1 MFDQDKMNKSNLPLL
16 LSVLT
21 LLAWL
26 PASASVRQAD
36 MSFSCASRTEAPP
49 LAEDYLFYHGLVSPH
64 APKVGQPALHPQCNR
79 TKVIRT

>member
-1 MFDQDKMNKSNLPLL
+1 MNRSTLPLL

-36 MSFSCASRTEAPP
+36 LSFSCAPRATAPTV
-49 LAEDYLFYHGLVSPH
+49 AEDYLFYHGLASPH
-64 APKVGQPALHPQCNR
+64 APKLGQPAPHPQCNR

>member
-1 MFDQDKMNKSNLPLL
+1 MNRSNLPLL

-36 MSFSCASRTEAPP
+36 MNFSCAARAAAPA
-49 LAEDYLFYHGLVSPH
+49 LAPDYLFYHGLVSPH
-64 APKVGQPALHPQCNR
+64 APKLGQPAPHPQCNR

>member
-1 MFDQDKMNKSNLPLL
+1 MNRSNLPLL

-36 MSFSCASRTEAPP
+36 MKFNCASPAAAPT

-64 APKVGQPALHPQCNR
+64 APKLGQPAPHPQCNR
-79 TKVIRT
+79 SKVIRT

>member
-1 MFDQDKMNKSNLPLL
+1 MNRSSLPLL

-36 MSFSCASRTEAPP
+36 MNFDCAPP
-49 LAEDYLFYHGLVSPH
+49 AAAPTLAQDYLFYHGLVSPH
-64 APKVGQPALHPQCNR
+64 APKLGQPAPHPQCNR
-79 TKVIRT
+79 SKVIRT